1 MYKLLHFDHIISNKQ
16 AVYKYTNRLHVLK
29 NNKLKKKTVKFN
41 KYSIFKKCSK
51 IKSIK
56 N

>member
-29 NNKLKKKTVKFN
+29 NNK
-41 KYSIFKKCSK
+41 FKKNLLNSTNTPYL
-51 IKSIK
+51 K
-56 N
+56 NVAK